1 LRRRIRNSTEFVKE
15 RGKMRNRIYFK
26 KRILCYIIDETGH
39 YESSA
44 KK

>member
-1 LRRRIRNSTEFVKE
+1 LSRREGRCGIEF
-15 RGKMRNRIYFK
+15 ILK
-26 KRILCYIIDETGH
+26 KRILCYITDETGH